1 MIGMTNS
8 NIDALTFDRQKIN
21 LLLDKNSK
29 DYTNAYDKLTDL
41 EDEVKVKNAELYLS
55 YKTDAVKRS
64 ADEIK
69 ALITTNP
76 DMRKLTKE
84 LNEYKKTHLKTKTNC
99 DKLKTKIMLLQSEL
113 KQNLEFNSMSEG

>member
-1 MIGMTNS
+1 MDYVLDQNS
-8 NIDALTFDRQKIN
+8 LPKHP
-21 LLLDKNSK
+21 
-29 DYTNAYDKLTDL
+29 
-41 EDEVKVKNAELYLS
+41 LYLS

-84 LNEYKKTHLKTKTNC
+84 LNEYKKTHLKTKTNW